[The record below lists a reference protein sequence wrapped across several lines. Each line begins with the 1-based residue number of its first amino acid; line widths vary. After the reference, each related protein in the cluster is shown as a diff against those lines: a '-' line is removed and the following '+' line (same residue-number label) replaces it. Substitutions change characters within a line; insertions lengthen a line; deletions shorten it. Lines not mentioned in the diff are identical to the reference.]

1 MIKRRKIN
9 SSLQFKNCFRLRNYI
24 DNIAKYINYYIFI
37 NMCKFIP
44 MFIKTIDH
52 WDLKTNATTRITK
65 FANKYQDERIILGIL
80 SIIFSFIFVFLG
92 G

>member
-1 MIKRRKIN
+1 M
-9 SSLQFKNCFRLRNYI
+9 RNYI

-37 NMCKFIP
+37 NMYKFIP
-44 MFIKTIDH
+44 MFIKTINH

>member
-1 MIKRRKIN
+1 
-9 SSLQFKNCFRLRNYI
+9 
-24 DNIAKYINYYIFI
+24 
-37 NMCKFIP
+37 MCKFIP
-44 MFIKTIDH
+44 MFIKTINH